1 MGNLLNQDRGLIVTG
16 KVWKSLYAFI
26 AVTALISCATP
37 QMTAIEKC
45 ELAYYSYWGTDWDKV
60 IELTTEATM
69 LEPDHPWPYSMRGA
83 AYSAKGQHEQALQD
97 LDTAIDLSPDF
108 FPAFTNR
115 GLAYMRMN
123 DFENAENDLRMAL
136 NLNPRDI
143 TSQVR
148 LSEALSAQGK
158 DEEACTFMMVAIK
171 NGFSDMKIIEEEF
184 NFESL
189 LFSECFQEVISL
201 YNKLKELESTP
212 KEQP

>member
-1 MGNLLNQDRGLIVTG
+1 VTG
-16 KVWKSLYAFI
+16 KVLKSLYAFI

-45 ELAYYSYWGTDWDKV
+45 ELAYYSYWGSDWDKV

-83 AYSAKGQHEQALQD
+83 AYSAKGQHEEALQD
-97 LDTAIDLSPDF
+97 LNAAIDLSPDF

-158 DEEACTFMMVAIK
+158 DEEACT
-171 NGFSDMKIIEEEF
+171 KIIEEEL